1 MSAVKQEVS
10 VYIEKTMRNYLHN
23 QQVLA
28 KPAPV
33 APIQKVPDVLK
44 PVEEEKQEVQP
55 VADKPIAFNADL
67 LGEREFKRDVKPR
80 EILHLSWKMK
90 NTGSEIWPGLIQV
103 SSSDQKLRIVVCEIT
118 PMLVKPGHECQVKVS
133 IEAPEQPGN
142 LTTEF

>member
-55 VADKPIAFNADL
+55 VAD
-67 LGEREFKRDVKPR
+67 
-80 EILHLSWKMK
+80 
-90 NTGSEIWPGLIQV
+90 
-103 SSSDQKLRIVVCEIT
+103 
-118 PMLVKPGHECQVKVS
+118 
-133 IEAPEQPGN
+133 
-142 LTTEF
+142 